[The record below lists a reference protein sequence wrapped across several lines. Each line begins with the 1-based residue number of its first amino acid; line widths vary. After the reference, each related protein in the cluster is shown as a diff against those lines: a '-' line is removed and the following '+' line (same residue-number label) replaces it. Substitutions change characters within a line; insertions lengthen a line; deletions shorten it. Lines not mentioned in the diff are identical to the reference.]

1 MKRFKVQSSL
11 IPKSIINNQISFNDD
26 EKEKSAF
33 YSLVQKASK
42 DCFPDAFRIQ
52 KVTVFETQFT
62 IISIYIIKKINIK
75 RTIKKKI

>member
-1 MKRFKVQSSL
+1 MKRLKVQSSL
-11 IPKSIINNQISFNDD
+11 IPKSIINNQISFNGKND

-42 DCFPDAFRIQ
+42 DCFPDAFKIQ

-62 IISIYIIKKINIK
+62 IISIYIIKKI
-75 RTIKKKI
+75 